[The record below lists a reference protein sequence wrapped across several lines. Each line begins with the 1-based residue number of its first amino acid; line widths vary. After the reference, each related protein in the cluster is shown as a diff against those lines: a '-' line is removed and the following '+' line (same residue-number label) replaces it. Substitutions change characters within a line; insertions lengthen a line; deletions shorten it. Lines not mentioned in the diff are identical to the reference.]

1 MKNVLLILLVF
12 LLGFVGGCL
21 FIEPYQH
28 RAIHARI
35 YCTECTA
42 RLGGHIGRVLYN
54 MARPDEDLEFWQ
66 GVKEP
71 LPEITPEMTVADLIR
86 EALRRG
92 FITGKELRCPH
103 SKRPYLVVPVPASV
117 LLQPY
122 DPQHRIPIIMDC
134 PDSHVE
140 TDFMVK
146 LFMAKKYHL
155 TARVLYADGGVG
167 TISMEEAEKLVA
179 EQHPVPL
186 VIQRPED
193 KRESEQCNEEAEAV
207 LNRLNAE

>member
-103 SKRPYLVVPVPASV
+103 SKRPYLVFPVPASV
-117 LLQPY
+117 LLQPE
-122 DPQHRIPIIMDC
+122 DPQNRIPIIMDC

-146 LFMAKKYHL
+146 LFMARDSYTGKKYHL
-155 TARVLYADGGVG
+155 TARVLYSDRSVRN
-167 TISMEEAEKLVA
+167 ISMEEAEKLVA
-179 EQHPVPL
+179 EHSPVPL
-186 VIQRPED
+186 ELKPETTD
-193 KRESEQCNEEAEAV
+193 ESGVRFDAGE
-207 LNRLNAE
+207 